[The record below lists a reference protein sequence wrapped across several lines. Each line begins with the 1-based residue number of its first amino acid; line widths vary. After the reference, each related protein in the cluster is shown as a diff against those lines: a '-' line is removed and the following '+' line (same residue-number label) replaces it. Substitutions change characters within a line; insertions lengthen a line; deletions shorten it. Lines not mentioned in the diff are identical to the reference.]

1 MFAYLLE
8 KLGNWFNR
16 TGQRRLDDY
25 LAASSDLVELE
36 QRRRAL
42 ERNGYPV

>member
-8 KLGNWFNR
+8 KLGNWFER
-16 TGQRRLDDY
+16 AEQRRLGDY
-25 LAASSDLVELE
+25 LASSSDLAELE
-36 QRRRAL
+36 RRMRSV